1 MEGTKYI
8 VAMDSVSELLAT
20 TWAQSLK
27 PIFVYILP
35 NQLYLNSMQNLLQL
49 AIPVPNLPMDIQT
62 YKSINN
68 KSVNNKNNKFQKI
81 FVSFLDVSIQ
91 LENDSTEWE
100 FECLGWLGKS
110 LSIPVHYSC
119 LASQSA
125 NLCSRI

>member
-8 VAMDSVSELLAT
+8 IATESVSELLAT

-68 KSVNNKNNKFQKI
+68 KSINNENNKFPKI
-81 FVSFLDVSIQ
+81 FVSFLCVSIQ

-100 FECLGWLGKS
+100 FECLGFKA
-110 LSIPVHYSC
+110 P
-119 LASQSA
+119 
-125 NLCSRI
+125 